1 MVDATREREWHSKK
15 PTVSNSAITDSSVIE
30 SGCVED
36 RSTPLGGTSEQ
47 RRALRHEPM
56 INTIGFPP
64 LLSSN
69 SHSRYHHPNPPTPPP
84 WPQPLPATNYCRA
97 MGNAMRGI
105 LAPGNDHL
113 EPDDGLTEAPGE
125 EEEENDEDLA
135 SLPELISSEE
145 EDEH

>member
-1 MVDATREREWHSKK
+1 
-15 PTVSNSAITDSSVIE
+15 
-30 SGCVED
+30 
-36 RSTPLGGTSEQ
+36 
-47 RRALRHEPM
+47 
-56 INTIGFPP
+56 
-64 LLSSN
+64 
-69 SHSRYHHPNPPTPPP
+69 
-84 WPQPLPATNYCRA
+84 

-145 EDEH
+145 EDDTDLIDGMAVTHTNMVVIDETSLTPPGSLVNGALGRVVGISLRREVNARGQSHQHLLLHR

>member
-1 MVDATREREWHSKK
+1 
-15 PTVSNSAITDSSVIE
+15 
-30 SGCVED
+30 
-36 RSTPLGGTSEQ
+36 
-47 RRALRHEPM
+47 
-56 INTIGFPP
+56 
-64 LLSSN
+64 
-69 SHSRYHHPNPPTPPP
+69 
-84 WPQPLPATNYCRA
+84 

-125 EEEENDEDLA
+125 EEENDEDLA

>member
-1 MVDATREREWHSKK
+1 MVDATRDNDIQKTQLFHQTKFSDDGNRNRKRVGGH
-15 PTVSNSAITDSSVIE
+15 
-30 SGCVED
+30 
-36 RSTPLGGTSEQ
+36 RSTRLGGTSEQ

-97 MGNAMRGI
+97 MRGI